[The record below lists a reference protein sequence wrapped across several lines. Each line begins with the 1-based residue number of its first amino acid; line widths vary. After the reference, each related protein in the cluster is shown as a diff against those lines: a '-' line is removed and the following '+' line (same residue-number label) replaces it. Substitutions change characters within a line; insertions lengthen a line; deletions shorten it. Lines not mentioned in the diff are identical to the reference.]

1 MATATETVTT
11 ETTAT
16 DAQATTATAAEP
28 TRIAA
33 PGQST
38 LNIVDWAMSQ
48 VTEDATDLHIDHG
61 PRPVHVHGSAAT
73 GQALVSNGAVGADV
87 IRLPAGHGFL
97 PHTHPGHHIL
107 IVVGGE
113 GTITYDGRV
122 YPTHAGQIY
131 LVEGEVPH
139 AVGAITDHV
148 IVAVGSP
155 HKHIDAEDRMAPV
168 PYEEVVA
175 PDGDLTCLI
184 CDISAIAPKRLHDE
198 SCHHCPCKDCAA
210 RESR

>member
-1 MATATETVTT
+1 MLTTRAHHSAAATVH
-11 ETTAT
+11 
-16 DAQATTATAAEP
+16 
-28 TRIAA
+28 A
-33 PGQST
+33 PQRLT
-38 LNIVDWAMSQ
+38 IVDWAKSLVGDGSTQ
-48 VTEDATDLHIDHG
+48 LHIDHG
-61 PRPVHVHGSAAT
+61 PRPVDVHGSPAT
-73 GQALVSNGAVGADV
+73 GQALVTNGSVGADV
-87 IRLPAGHGFL
+87 IRLPAGTGFV

-122 YPTHAGQIY
+122 YPTRAGQVY

-155 HKHIDAEDRMAPV
+155 HKEIDAEDRMAPV
-168 PYEEVVA
+168 PYEEVIA

-184 CDISAIAPKRLHDE
+184 CDVSAVVPERLHGLD
-198 SCHHCPCKDCAA
+198 CPHCPCRECATRTA
-210 RESR
+210 R